1 MPGVGLRPRWAFNFY
16 DMYKLIHSIAERSHA
31 TAVKRGQDVSTFGC
45 IAALRTEQQEYWQAV
60 DKGAEV
66 ADIRVLSAEA
76 NKLPDAEFSA
86 LYEAKIHNT
95 ASDELADVLITA
107 ATWLHTVELEG
118 GKDFDADRSLDV
130 MLLSGA
136 VQFVCNR
143 VVSPEDV
150 ERLQIVTN
158 LKMRY
163 NELRGD

>member
-1 MPGVGLRPRWAFNFY
+1 
-16 DMYKLIHSIAERSHA
+16 MYKLIHSIAERSHA

-95 ASDELADVLITA
+95 ASDELADILITA
-107 ATWLHTVELEG
+107 ATWLHTAETG
-118 GKDFDADRSLDV
+118 GGEDFDPDRSIDA

-143 VVSPEDV
+143 ITGNADV
-150 ERLQIVTN
+150 ERVQLVTN
-158 LKMRY
+158 MKLRF
-163 NELRGD
+163 NELREE

>member
-1 MPGVGLRPRWAFNFY
+1 
-16 DMYKLIHSIAERSHA
+16 MYNLISTIAERCHA
-31 TAVKRGQDVSTFGC
+31 SATKRGKDTSSLGC
-45 IAALRTEQQEYWQAV
+45 IYALGVEQREYWEAR

-66 ADIRVLSAEA
+66 GDIRVLDAEA
-76 NKLPDAEFSA
+76 NKLSDADFVA

-107 ATWLHTVELEG
+107 ATWLHTAELEG
-118 GKDFDADRSLDV
+118 GKDFNADRSLDV

-136 VQFVCNR
+136 VQFVCKR

-163 NELRGD
+163 NELRED

>member
-1 MPGVGLRPRWAFNFY
+1 
-16 DMYKLIHSIAERSHA
+16 MYNLISTIAERCYASA
-31 TAVKRGQDVSTFGC
+31 TKRGKDTSSLGC
-45 IAALRTEQQEYWQAV
+45 IHALGVEQQEYWQAV

-95 ASDELADVLITA
+95 ASDELADILITA
-107 ATWLHTVELEG
+107 ATWLHTAETG
-118 GKDFDADRSLDV
+118 GGEDFDPDRSIDA

-143 VVSPEDV
+143 ITGNADV
-150 ERLQIVTN
+150 ERVQLVTN
-158 LKMRY
+158 LKLRF
-163 NELRGD
+163 NELREG